1 MPCVGSCRR
10 PSANNN
16 NNNNGSP
23 RRKASVANRVRAAAS
38 ALVPKRIRN
47 ARAAKARF
55 NAEVERRLA
64 ARRAARDAARGA
76 RAAAH
81 SVATPNSLHNL
92 INALHMNH
100 FILARLNS
108 PLKLSVKPTNRTRNQ
123 VNANRQQKVN
133 RIINMLN
140 TVNLNQAEFLVRHA
154 RVKAQER
161 NFANFNRIL
170 NAIQTRQAS

>member
-16 NNNNGSP
+16 NNGS
-23 RRKASVANRVRAAAS
+23 SVASRVRAAAS

-64 ARRAARDAARGA
+64 ARRAARR
-76 RAAAH
+76 AAH
-81 SVATPNSLHNL
+81 SVATQNSL
-92 INALHMNH
+92 INVINSLQLNH
-100 FILARLNS
+100 FILAQLNS
-108 PLKLSVKPTNRTRNQ
+108 PLKLSMKPTNRSRNQ

-133 RIINMLN
+133 EIIRILN
-140 TVNLNQAEFLVRHA
+140 TANLNEAEFLVRHA
-154 RVKAQER
+154 RLKALEK
-161 NFANFNRIL
+161 NYANFNRIL
-170 NAIQTRQAS
+170 NAIQTRHAS